1 MSPIPAPDGAF
12 VVKNSLLTVDGTSY
26 ANQCTK
32 SQLVPDQPLQQV
44 RTLVP
49 DGVVSDVDSA
59 TFTWEITGLQIN
71 RAGGLARYLR
81 GLTPGTQISVVMG
94 PNNVTGDQKASF
106 TAIAMIPPLGEEQG
120 KFATMDLSMP
130 VLGAPI
136 YSDI

>member
-1 MSPIPAPDGAF
+1 MPAPSGAF
-12 VVKNSLLTVDGTSY
+12 VVKNSLLTVDGTDY

-59 TFTWEITGLQIN
+59 TYTWDISGLQIN

-81 GLTPGTQISVVMG
+81 SLTPGTQISVVMG

-120 KFATMDLSMP
+120 KFATVDLSMP
-130 VLGAPI
+130 VLGSPVFA
-136 YSDI
+136 DI

>member
-1 MSPIPAPDGAF
+1 MPAPSGAF
-12 VVKNSLLTVDGTSY
+12 VVKNSLLTVDGTDY

-32 SQLVPDQPLQQV
+32 SALVPDQPLQQV

-59 TFTWEITGLQIN
+59 TFTWVISGLQIN
-71 RAGGLARYLR
+71 KAGGLARYLR

-130 VLGAPI
+130 VLGSPTYA
-136 YSDI
+136 DI